1 MAVTYDKIA
10 TTTLASTAS
19 SVTFSS
25 IPATYT
31 DLVLIANPRT
41 SNASTNDYLYVKYN
55 SDGTYSNYSRTELY
69 GNGSNALSGRASNPL
84 IIETTGASST
94 AGVFVP
100 NMLNIQNYSN
110 TTTYKTTLFRY
121 SKADEVVLGGISLWR
136 NTAAISQI
144 DLIPFAGANISI
156 GSTFTLYGIKA
167 A

>member
-1 MAVTYDKIA
+1 MAVTYNKIA
-10 TTTLASTAS
+10 TTTLTSTAS

-31 DLVLIANPRT
+31 DLILIANPRT

-55 SDGTYSNYSRTELY
+55 SDGTYANYVRVELY
-69 GNGSNALSGRASNPL
+69 GNGSNALSGKSSNPL
-84 IIETTGASST
+84 IIETTGSTST
-94 AGVFVP
+94 AGVFVS
-100 NMLNIQNYSN
+100 NIVNIQNYSN

-121 SKADEVVLGGISLWR
+121 SKADEVVLGGVSLWK

-144 DLIPFAGANISI
+144 DLIPYAGANISV